1 MGSSIRTENWKFYVD
16 KITYLNEKEKLQFKK
31 KTSTF
36 LTKVVFLFFPCANSR
51 SGSLTRTTT
60 LRGRW
65 KEKKKTK
72 KTTSF
77 AHFATED
84 KEETLVDDIIK
95 KKMENNKRRKQGK
108 PAMNRA
114 KNNDMLSATQRGM
127 LK

>member
-1 MGSSIRTENWKFYVD
+1 M
-16 KITYLNEKEKLQFKK
+16 
-31 KTSTF
+31 
-36 LTKVVFLFFPCANSR
+36 
-51 SGSLTRTTT
+51 TT
-60 LRGRW
+60 
-65 KEKKKTK
+65 

-114 KNNDMLSATQRGM
+114 KSNDMLSATQRGM